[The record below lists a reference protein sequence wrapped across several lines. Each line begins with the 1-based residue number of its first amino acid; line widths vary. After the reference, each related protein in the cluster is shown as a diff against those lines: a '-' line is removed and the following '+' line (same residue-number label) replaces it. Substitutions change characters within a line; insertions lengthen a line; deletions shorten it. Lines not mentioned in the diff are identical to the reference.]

1 MIIVKE
7 FDEMI
12 QRIELIRGWLEKG
25 VFWDSID
32 DEGASA
38 DLGPLP
44 EVQDM
49 DADDL
54 QDLFD
59 YLEDLYCDL
68 NENTPAEGSAAFRV
82 RAALRS
88 QIEKYEESIQDRLGE
103 IEAELF

>member
-1 MIIVKE
+1 MIR
-7 FDEMI
+7 
-12 QRIELIRGWLEKG
+12 RIELIRGWLEKG
-25 VFWDSID
+25 VFWDGID
-32 DEGASA
+32 NERASA

-68 NENTPAEGSAAFRV
+68 NVNTPAEGSAAFRV
-82 RAALRS
+82 RTALRA
-88 QIEKYEESIQDRLGE
+88 QIEEYEEAIQDRLGE
-103 IEAELF
+103 IETEFF

>member
-1 MIIVKE
+1 MKE
-7 FDEMI
+7 FEEMI
-12 QRIELIRGWLEKG
+12 RRIELIRDWLEKG

-32 DEGASA
+32 DERASA

-49 DADDL
+49 DAEDL

-68 NENTPAEGSAAFRV
+68 NDNTPAEGSAAFRV
-82 RAALRS
+82 RTALRA
-88 QIEKYEESIQDRLGE
+88 QIEEYEEAIQDRLGE
-103 IEAELF
+103 IETELF

>member
-1 MIIVKE
+1 MKE
-7 FDEMI
+7 FEEMV

-32 DEGASA
+32 DERASA
-38 DLGPLP
+38 DLGSLP

-59 YLEDLYCDL
+59 YLETGL
-68 NENTPAEGSAAFRV
+68 S
-82 RAALRS
+82 
-88 QIEKYEESIQDRLGE
+88 
-103 IEAELF
+103 